1 VQVITPA
8 AEPYFSDNSY
18 GSRPGRKAE
27 QAIIKLLKHLND
39 RYGNI
44 VDIDL
49 GKSFDY
55 VPRDKLMKVAGRTI
69 KDPDTE

>member
-27 QAIIKLLKHLND
+27 QATIKLLKHLND
-39 RYGNI
+39 GYGYI

-49 GKSFDY
+49 EKFFEN
-55 VPRDKLMKVAGRTI
+55 VPQDKLMTLVGKIV